1 MGHWPREINKAKLSP
16 FLFTSFLSNNG
27 KNREIWASLGKFGQG
42 NKKEKLEKRQKE
54 LEKRTII

>member
-27 KNREIWASLGKFGQG
+27 KNREIWASLGKAT
-42 NKKEKLEKRQKE
+42 KKKNQKKDGKNQKREQ
-54 LEKRTII
+54 